1 MVAKSAVI
9 SLLSLGGFGPCFAV
23 NFRLFLSL
31 DKRPFYNL
39 GLRAKGKK
47 PIACCKGWRRSDQV
61 VGTGSLAAGRQGA
74 GRERAEPGE
83 PAAWCGMCGRGQR
96 DFEAC
101 F

>member
-1 MVAKSAVI
+1 MVARSAVI

-47 PIACCKGWRRSDQV
+47 PIACCKGLAQV
-61 VGTGSLAAGRQGA
+61 
-74 GRERAEPGE
+74 
-83 PAAWCGMCGRGQR
+83 
-96 DFEAC
+96 
-101 F
+101 